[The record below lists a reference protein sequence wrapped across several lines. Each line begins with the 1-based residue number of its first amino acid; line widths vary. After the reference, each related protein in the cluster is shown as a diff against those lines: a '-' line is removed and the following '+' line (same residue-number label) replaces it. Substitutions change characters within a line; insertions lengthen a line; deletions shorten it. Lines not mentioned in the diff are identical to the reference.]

1 MTIKVIYDKIM
12 EMLNNL
18 TIVDNE
24 SLKKQGK
31 QTKKKENENFY
42 NSCSIIVKD
51 GVNDKCVNIKLFNN
65 GKITMTGSKKESA
78 GYNACCIL
86 LNELKKINQNIFP
99 FPLDVTEVDA
109 CKLVAKDIIKQFNN
123 IDICV
128 FGTGMH
134 DPKSEKKF
142 NLDKIREIMEVNYF
156 GTMNSI
162 NSIYDYFSEKKN
174 GQISIISSVAGYR
187 GLPAAGAY
195 CASKSALTSFAES
208 LNFDMRMKN
217 VRVSLISPGFIK
229 TPMTDQNDFPM
240 PMIKTPEFAADEI
253 YKGLVIK
260 KSFEIHFP
268 KAFTYF
274 LKFLQMLPSS
284 LYFKLVA
291 RGMKK
296 IDY

>member
-1 MTIKVIYDKIM
+1 MEEKKVIWI
-12 EMLNNL
+12 
-18 TIVDNE
+18 TGASSGI
-24 SLKKQGK
+24 GK
-31 QTKKKENENFY
+31 ALAIKFAENGWLVAASARREN
-42 NSCSIIVKD
+42 
-51 GVNDKCVNIKLFNN
+51 
-65 GKITMTGSKKESA
+65 
-78 GYNACCIL
+78 L

-99 FPLDVTEVDA
+99 FPLDVTQVDA
-109 CKLVAKDIIKQFNN
+109 CKLVAKDIINQFNN

-208 LNFDMRMKN
+208 LNFHMQMKN

-229 TPMTDQNDFPM
+229 TPMTDKNKFPM
-240 PMIKTPEFAADEI
+240 PFLLQTDDAARKMVKAIDKGKKTYVLPWQMRMIIYLTRWLPTPLY
-253 YKGLVIK
+253 YKI
-260 KSFEIHFP
+260 FF
-268 KAFTYF
+268 
-274 LKFLQMLPSS
+274 
-284 LYFKLVA
+284 
-291 RGMKK
+291 
-296 IDY
+296 

>member
-1 MTIKVIYDKIM
+1 MEEKKVIWITGASSGIGKA
-12 EMLNNL
+12 
-18 TIVDNE
+18 VA
-24 SLKKQGK
+24 LKFA
-31 QTKKKENENFY
+31 ENGWT
-42 NSCSIIVKD
+42 VAA
-51 GVNDKCVNIKLFNN
+51 
-65 GKITMTGSKKESA
+65 SA
-78 GYNACCIL
+78 RRKNL
-86 LNELKKINQNIFP
+86 LNELKEINENIYP
-99 FPLDVTEVDA
+99 FPLDVTDIDQ
-109 CKLVAKDIIKQFNN
+109 CKQVSINIIEQFKN
-123 IDICV
+123 IDICL

-142 NLDKIREIMEVNYF
+142 NLEKVREIMEVNYF

-195 CASKSALTSFAES
+195 CASKAALTSFTES
-208 LNFDMRMKN
+208 LYFDMQMKN

-240 PMIKTPEFAADEI
+240 PMIKSPEFAANEI
-253 YKGLVIK
+253 YKGLTVT

-268 KAFTYF
+268 KVFTYF
-274 LKFLQMLPSS
+274 LKFLQILPSS
-284 LYFKLVA
+284 IYFKLVSK
-291 RGMKK
+291 GMKK

>member
-1 MTIKVIYDKIM
+1 MEDKKVIWITGASSGIGKALAIKFA
-12 EMLNNL
+12 ENNW
-18 TIVDNE
+18 IVAASARRENLLDE
-24 SLKKQGK
+24 LKLI
-31 QTKKKENENFY
+31 NENIH
-42 NSCSIIVKD
+42 S
-51 GVNDKCVNIKLFNN
+51 
-65 GKITMTGSKKESA
+65 
-78 GYNACCIL
+78 
-86 LNELKKINQNIFP
+86 
-99 FPLDVTEVDA
+99 FPLDVTEIDK
-109 CKLVAKDIIKQFNN
+109 CKLTSKKIIERFGN

-142 NLDKIREIMEVNYF
+142 NLEKIREIMEVNYF

-162 NSIYDYFSEKKN
+162 NSVYEYFSEKQN

-195 CASKSALTSFAES
+195 CASKAALTSFAES
-208 LNFDMRMKN
+208 LYFDMQMKK

-240 PMIKTPEFAADEI
+240 PMIKSPEFAANEI
-253 YKGLVIK
+253 FKGLTIK
-260 KSFEIHFP
+260 KRFEIHFP

-274 LKFLQMLPSS
+274 LKFLQILPSG

-291 RGMKK
+291 KGMKK